1 MFQVG
6 PAGDWSE
13 IKVGK
18 DFSLILG
25 SARINGEVTDA
36 QKIKISHRR

>member
-25 SARINGEVTDA
+25 SARINGRVADA
-36 QKIKISHRR
+36 QKIKISHTL